1 MLCRAQQLNEESKRI
16 VVFRRDSDQSEID
29 CHCHRREELFD

>member
-1 MLCRAQQLNEESKRI
+1 MLCRAQQLNEESKLI
-16 VVFRRDSDQSEID
+16 VVFRRDIDQSEIG